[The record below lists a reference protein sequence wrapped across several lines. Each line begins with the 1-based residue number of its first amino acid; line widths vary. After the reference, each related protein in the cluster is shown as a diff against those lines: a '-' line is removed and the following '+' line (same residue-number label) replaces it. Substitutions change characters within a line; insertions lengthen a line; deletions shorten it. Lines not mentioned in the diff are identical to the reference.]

1 MTDRIEDIRSRPA
14 PELARLEAELEGLRI
29 EERASFGPE
38 LEAELRNETAGAAA
52 DPGRRTRR
60 MAAAAS
66 VALLLAAGAAFPA
79 RAALVALIQRLVPQP
94 LPSAPAPVAPPR
106 SVPQGPG
113 IIESA
118 SPRIVVEE
126 RTPAPASVRTIPPR
140 VRDLESQRRMIR
152 RYYPSR
158 LQELRIG
165 GIVNVLVWVDS
176 IGTVGDVQVRQSSG
190 HPEMDRAALVA
201 ASQLEFRPALREG
214 RPVSTWVEF
223 DLVFAPE
230 DLAGPRLAG
239 ELGSR
244 PNARADAPA
253 EWTSPSA
260 FPASTLEEASTLL
273 GRALADEAL
282 VARLGGPDRIMLGE
296 PPPGFDPSD
305 WREEAA
311 AALEAAADRGAGNPA
326 PLLALA
332 RIAGEQGLSEHARV
346 LLERGVEVAESGA
359 VPVSSALRAELHYE
373 LSRAAQA
380 AWRVRANLGR
390 LPADALMR
398 GSCPRA
404 APLAGR
410 GLPGLDD
417 AVPAATL
424 IAWNYLCPA
433 EFERILEAHFEPD
446 ATAWAEHEA
455 MRRSLFAALAAD
467 PGHVG
472 ANVELLLDLAER
484 GEPRQLLQRARR
496 FAYVSGGHP
505 YARLLS
511 GVALERIGRSEDALS
526 ELEAGLQGLTQEE
539 AARIRDVRPLLAP
552 GAAELFWSLEREDR
566 EYAEE
571 RFWVPLDPLVSTAVN
586 ERFVTHLARA
596 VYAHLR
602 LGGGATDAGG
612 LWVRY
617 GKPLIVR
624 AVGEGTEL
632 RTELWEYGQGPAF
645 TLRRAA
651 SAAARE
657 LTPEGRAYLSDLRAT
672 RPHDS
677 GTGGRVVDLLPADV
691 RSLDASAGKAAIEV
705 TTRVPDALI
714 SGGDVLVLVLVQL
727 DRYGERVAQQ
737 RVRIPPHEDVVVRV
751 EADEDATELAVE
763 VFNPALARAAAARF
777 SVP

>member
-1 MTDRIEDIRSRPA
+1 MTDRTEDIRSRPA
-14 PELARLEAELEGLRI
+14 PEVAPLEAELEAIRI

-38 LEAELRNETAGAAA
+38 LEAELRNEAAGVAA
-52 DPGRRTRR
+52 DPGRRARR
-60 MAAAAS
+60 IAAAAS

-79 RAALVALIQRLVPQP
+79 RAALVALIHRLVPQP

-106 SVPQGPG
+106 AVPQGPR
-113 IIESA
+113 ITESA
-118 SPRIVVEE
+118 PPRIVVEE
-126 RTPAPASVRTIPPR
+126 RTPAPAPVRTIPPR
-140 VRDLESQRRMIR
+140 VRDLENQRRMIR

-165 GIVNVLVWVDS
+165 GIVNVLAWVDS
-176 IGTVGDVQVRQSSG
+176 LGSVGDVQVRQGSG
-190 HPEMDRAALVA
+190 HPEIDRAALVA

-230 DLAGPRLAG
+230 DRARPRLIG

-244 PNARADAPA
+244 RSASADAPA
-253 EWTSPSA
+253 EWTNPSA
-260 FPASTLEEASTLL
+260 FPASTLEEAGALL
-273 GRALADEAL
+273 ARSLADEAL
-282 VARLGGPDRIMLGE
+282 AARLGGPDRIILGE

-305 WREEAA
+305 WREEAV
-311 AALEAAADRGAGNPA
+311 AALEAASDREADNPA

-332 RIAGEQGLSEHARV
+332 RIVGEQGLSEYARA
-346 LLERGVEVAESGA
+346 LLERGVAVAESGA
-359 VPVSSALRAELHYE
+359 APVSSALRAELHYE

-390 LPADALMR
+390 LPAGALMR

-410 GLPGLDD
+410 GLPGVED
-417 AVPAATL
+417 AVPAAML

-433 EFERILEAHFEPD
+433 ELERILEAHFEPD
-446 ATAWAEHEA
+446 AAAWAEHEA

-552 GAAELFWSLEREDR
+552 GTAELFWSLEGEDR

-571 RFWVPLDPLVSTAVN
+571 RFWMPLDPLVSTPVN

-602 LGGGATDAGG
+602 LGGGTTDAGG
-612 LWVRY
+612 LWIRY
-617 GKPLIVR
+617 GRPLVVR

-657 LTPEGRAYLSDLRAT
+657 LTPEGRAYLSDLRAS
-672 RPHDS
+672 RPHDT
-677 GTGGRVVDLLPADV
+677 GDGGRVVDPLPADV
-691 RSLDASAGKAAIEV
+691 RRLDGDGGEVKIELA
-705 TTRVPDALI
+705 TRLPDALV
-714 SGGDVLVLVLVQL
+714 SGDDTLVLVVVQL
-727 DRYGERVAQQ
+727 DRSGERVA
-737 RVRIPPHEDVVVRV
+737 RRRLRIAPNEDVVVLFDA
-751 EADEDATELAVE
+751 EEDATELAVE
-763 VFNPALARAAAARF
+763 VFNPSLARAAAARF
-777 SVP
+777 AVP